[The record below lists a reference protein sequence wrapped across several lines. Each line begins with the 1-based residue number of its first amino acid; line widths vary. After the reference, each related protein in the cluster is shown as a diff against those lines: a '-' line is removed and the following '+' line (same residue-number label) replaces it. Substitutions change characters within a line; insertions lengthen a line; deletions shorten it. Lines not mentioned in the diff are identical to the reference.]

1 MAESIYKLDA
11 VARTKNQEK
20 IHKKIKEKNKF
31 EKINL
36 SIPAEYKEKLQ
47 KYCDKNYISISALLR
62 SWIDMHCNDT

>member
-11 VARTKNQEK
+11 QARTKNQEK
-20 IHKKIKEKNKF
+20 IHNKIKEKNKF

>member
-1 MAESIYKLDA
+1 MAESIYKIDA
-11 VARTKNQEK
+11 QARKKNQEK
-20 IHKKIKEKNKF
+20 IKNKIKEKNKF

>member
-20 IHKKIKEKNKF
+20 IHNKIKEKNKF